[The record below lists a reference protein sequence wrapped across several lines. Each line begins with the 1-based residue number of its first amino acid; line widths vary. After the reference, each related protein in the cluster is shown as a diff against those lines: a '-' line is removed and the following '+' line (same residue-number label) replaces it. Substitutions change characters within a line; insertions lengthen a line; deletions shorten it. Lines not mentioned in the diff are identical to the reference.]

1 MCYTV
6 TKNKDIS
13 MFLTSDNTKIIEYL
27 KLKNMYRFADAYL
40 QFLGTG
46 KKLDKSDIKILL
58 KNIRSSDFLEFEKS
72 LFEIFSRFGI
82 TVISEVQKSS
92 SNLRVKKHRESIK
105 AKGYKNLSLLLPPD
119 DYQKLKKMKL
129 SKKMTY
135 SELISFLINQ

>member
-1 MCYTV
+1 
-6 TKNKDIS
+6 
-13 MFLTSDNTKIIEYL
+13 MFLSPENSKIINYL

-46 KKLDKSDIKILL
+46 AKLDKSDIKILL
-58 KNIRSSDFLEFEKS
+58 KKIRSNDFLEFEKS
-72 LFEIFSRFGI
+72 LLEIFSRSKI
-82 TVISEVQKSS
+82 SVISEVEKSS
-92 SNLRVKKHRESIK
+92 SNLRVKKHRENIK

>member
-1 MCYTV
+1 
-6 TKNKDIS
+6 
-13 MFLTSDNTKIIEYL
+13 MFLSPENTKIINYL

-58 KNIRSSDFLEFEKS
+58 KNIRSNNFLEFEKNISNIFARSKIEVIKKVIRSS
-72 LFEIFSRFGI
+72 LS
-82 TVISEVQKSS
+82 
-92 SNLRVKKHRESIK
+92 RVKKHREDLK

-129 SKKMTY
+129 LKKMTY

>member
-1 MCYTV
+1 
-6 TKNKDIS
+6 
-13 MFLTSDNTKIIEYL
+13 MFLNSENTKIIKYL
-27 KLKNMYRFADAYL
+27 KLKNRYRFADAYL

-58 KNIRSSDFLEFEKS
+58 KNIRSDNFLEFEKS
-72 LFEIFSRFGI
+72 LIDIFSRFKI
-82 TVISEVQKSS
+82 TVISDQQKSS
-92 SNLRVKKHRESIK
+92 SNLRVKKYRESIK

-129 SKKMTY
+129 SKNMTY